1 MKPFNRFADLLKN
14 KRFLLTILLAF
25 LVAGYFWTQSRYPQL
40 DQKAMMGAETHIEAI
55 GFDVLVEMPEQPTI
69 WQKIYANSAN
79 WMWTNRK
86 GMTFGV
92 IFGAIMMNLLSFLNG
107 FQFRSRFANSA
118 LGIVMGAPLGL
129 CVNCSTPVAHGLH
142 ESGAKTE
149 TMLAAMM
156 SSPTLNVIVLTMLF
170 AMFPPWLAFMKI
182 GMTLVFIL
190 GGIPLLTKYFKPE
203 TLSAQRAKDEIL
215 ETTLKNQIDVPVCHD
230 LQDCEEPNADENLAQ
245 AAFWVVKNFFLNF
258 WYLVKITVPLM
269 ILAGILG
276 AIIVSI
282 VPLGEIISYLP
293 DGRITSWASMA
304 ILAIFCLFLPAPM
317 TFDVIATAVLYNAG
331 MPVKY
336 VAVVLFTLGIFSVYP
351 FMTIWNRIS
360 RQIAFGIFGTLIVL
374 GVAVGA
380 IANRYQIWDEIRQQK
395 LILEPFVK
403 SGNAPQLN
411 KIEREKQGVSAVELL
426 PQLKTGALVSE
437 SFTENGEVSVSRVPF
452 NSPRPAQS
460 GGDLMM
466 KRYEQKDFGIAEHE
480 NYSVLKMD
488 YRYQV
493 GRGIASGDTN
503 RDGWTDFVITSDAGF
518 ALYLNKKGESFV
530 QQRIEI
536 PQFDDKIVTSA
547 ALVDLNND
555 GWLDLY
561 FTVLRGGN
569 FVIYSKEGQFL
580 PENLKPLENQPDA
593 VLTGSTAFGDIDR
606 DGKLDIVLGNVSAL
620 GKTDAAVPYRS
631 TRNVWLHGQENG
643 FAMRNLEGADGES
656 LTDLLS
662 DINGDGNPDL
672 IIGNDMQTPDM
683 IYLGDGKG
691 GLRLIKRDDNLIPE
705 TSNFTMSVTSA
716 DLDND
721 LKPELFFG
729 SVAFRDKAGQ
739 KGQSKRLSPQQICAE
754 LNDEGERTRCEQ
766 FYNFRAVTG
775 HAMSP
780 GEIWE
785 CNDLTNDKER
795 EACIAFKVLQTASV
809 DKKSEELCKTFP
821 AGWEYLSFIC
831 QSHFAPVYKTEK
843 GEIDKY
849 ALQKKGTSILLKFN
863 ENDTFDNKT
872 DQFGIGESGWTWNA
886 KFADLDNDGWQDL
899 FVANGWIRRLRTE
912 SNFFYR
918 NLQGKTFEDIT
929 EKSGLASN
937 LNTLSYTYL
946 DIDNDGDLDIIVV
959 PTVGAPEVYINQSAP
974 KNSIAFELND
984 RKGNFYGIGSKIIIN
999 YADGKHQMREI
1010 QASGGYL
1017 SFDAPVAYFGLG
1029 DETSVK
1035 SVEIDWSTGEKSV
1048 LDKEFKSGARYIINR
1063 GK

>member
-1 MKPFNRFADLLKN
+1 MKLSKNLIGLLNN

-25 LVAGYFWTQSRYPQL
+25 IVAGYFWTQSRYPQL

-55 GFDVLVEMPEQPTI
+55 GFDVLVEIPENPTV

-107 FQFRSRFANSA
+107 LQFRSRFANSA

-129 CVNCSTPVAHGLH
+129 CVNCATPVAHGLH
-142 ESGAKTE
+142 ESGARTE

-170 AMFPPWLAFMKI
+170 AMFPPWLAVMKI

-203 TLSAQRAKDEIL
+203 TLSAEHAKDEIL

-230 LQDCEEPNADENLAQ
+230 LQDCEEPNGNENLAQ
-245 AAFWVVKNFFLNF
+245 AAFWVVKNFFLNL

-276 AIIVSI
+276 AVVVSL
-282 VPLGEIISYLP
+282 VPLDQIIGYLP
-293 DGRITSWASMA
+293 DGRFTSWASMV

-317 TFDVIATAVLYNAG
+317 TFDVIAAAVLYNAG

-336 VAVVLFTLGIFSVYP
+336 VAVILFTLGIFSVYP

-360 RQIAFGIFGTLIVL
+360 RQIAFGIFGILIVF
-374 GVAVGA
+374 GVSIGVL
-380 IANRYQIWDEIRQQK
+380 ANRYQIWDEFRQQK
-395 LILEPFVK
+395 LILEPFTT
-403 SGNAPQLN
+403 SNSAPQLN
-411 KIEREKQGVSAVELL
+411 VVKRETQGVRADELL
-426 PQLKTGALVSE
+426 PELKTNALISE
-437 SFTENGEVSVSRVPF
+437 PFAENGEVSVSRIPF
-452 NSPRPAQS
+452 NSPRPAQPES
-460 GGDLMM
+460 ELLM
-466 KRYEQKDFGIAEHE
+466 KRYNQRDFGITEHE
-480 NYSVLKMD
+480 NYSLLKLD
-488 YRYQV
+488 YRYAV
-493 GRGIASGDTN
+493 GRGIASGDVN

-536 PQFDDKIVTSA
+536 PQFDDKVVTSA

-561 FTVLRGGN
+561 FTVLRGGD

-580 PENLKPLENQPDA
+580 SENMKRLPNQPDA

-620 GKTDAAVPYRS
+620 GKTDAAIPYRS
-631 TRNVWLHGQENG
+631 TRNVWLRGQENG
-643 FAMRNLEGADGES
+643 FAVQNLEGADGES

-662 DINGDGNPDL
+662 DINGDGNLDL
-672 IIGNDMQTPDM
+672 IVGNDMQTPDM

-691 GLRLIKRDDNLIPE
+691 GLKLLTKADGIIPG
-705 TSNFTMSVTSA
+705 TTNFTMSVSSA
-716 DLDND
+716 DVDND

-729 SVAFRDKAGQ
+729 SVALRDKPGQ
-739 KGQSKRLSPQQICAE
+739 KGQSKRLSPQEICAE

-766 FYNFRAVTG
+766 FYNFRAITG

-785 CNDLTNDKER
+785 CKNLPTQGER
-795 EACIAFKVLQTASV
+795 DACVAFKIMQTASV
-809 DKKSEELCKTFP
+809 DKRNEKMCDSLP

-831 QSHFAPVYKTEK
+831 QSHFAPIYRMEKEETEND
-843 GEIDKY
+843 IP
-849 ALQKKGTSILLKFN
+849 QSSRVNVLLKQN
-863 ENDTFDNKT
+863 ENGVFEDKVQ
-872 DQFGIGESGWTWNA
+872 QFSLSESGWTWNA

-899 FVANGWIRRLRTE
+899 FVVNGWVRRMRTE

-918 NLQGKTFEDIT
+918 NLEGKGFEDIT

-959 PTVGAPEVYINQSAP
+959 PTVGTLEVYINQSPP

-984 RKGNFYGIGSKIIIN
+984 KRGNFYGIGSKIIIN
-999 YADGKHQMREI
+999 YADGKHQMREL
-1010 QASGGYL
+1010 QASGGFL

-1029 DETSVK
+1029 DETTVK
-1035 SVEIDWSTGEKSV
+1035 SIEVQWSTGEKTV
-1048 LDKEFKSGARYIINR
+1048 IEKEFKTGARYILSR
-1063 GK
+1063 R

>member
-1 MKPFNRFADLLKN
+1 MKPLKHFVELLKN
-14 KRFLLTILLAF
+14 KRFLLTVLLA
-25 LVAGYFWTQSRYPQL
+25 VIAAGYFWTQSRYPQL
-40 DQKAMMGAETHIEAI
+40 DQKALMGADTHIEAI

-69 WQKIYANSAN
+69 WEKIYANSAN

-92 IFGAIMMNLLSFLNG
+92 IFGAIMMNLLVFLNG
-107 FQFRSRFANSA
+107 FQFRSRFGNSA

-182 GMTLVFIL
+182 GMTLAFIL
-190 GGIPLLTKYFKPE
+190 VGIPLLTRFLKPDN
-203 TLSAQRAKDEIL
+203 LSAKRAEAEIL
-215 ETTLKNQIDVPVCHD
+215 DSTLKNQIDVPVCHD
-230 LQDCEEPNADENLAQ
+230 LADCEEPNPNETLAQ
-245 AAFWVVKNFFLNF
+245 SAFWVVKNFFLNL
-258 WYLVKITVPLM
+258 WYLIKITVPLM

-276 AIIVSI
+276 AILVSI
-282 VPLGEIISYLP
+282 VPLDQIINYLP

-304 ILAIFCLFLPAPM
+304 ILAVFCLFLPAPM
-317 TFDVIATAVLYNAG
+317 TFDVIAAAVLYNAG

-336 VAVVLFTLGIFSVYP
+336 VAVVLFTLGIFSIYP
-351 FMTIWNRIS
+351 FMTIWSRIS
-360 RQIAFGIFGTLIVL
+360 RQIAFGVFGTLIVL
-374 GVAVGA
+374 GIAVGA
-380 IANRYQIWDEIRQQK
+380 IANRYQIWDEIQQQK
-395 LILEPFVK
+395 LILEPFAK
-403 SGNAPQLN
+403 SGSSPQTN
-411 KIEREKQGVSAVELL
+411 KIEREKQGVPAAELL
-426 PQLKTGALVSE
+426 PQLKNAALAAAPFAE
-437 SFTENGEVSVSRVPF
+437 IGGVSVSRLQF
-452 NSPRPAQS
+452 NSPRPAQPD
-460 GGDLMM
+460 GDLMM
-466 KRYEQKDFGIAEHE
+466 KRYDQKDFGITEEE

-488 YRYQV
+488 YRYSV
-493 GRGIASGDTN
+493 GRGIASGDVN
-503 RDGWTDFVITSDAGF
+503 RDGWTDFVVTSDAGF
-518 ALYLNKKGESFV
+518 ALFLNKKGESFV

-536 PQFDDKIVTSA
+536 PQFDDKLVTSA

-561 FTVLRGGN
+561 FTVMRGGN
-569 FVIYSKEGQFL
+569 FVIYSKDGQFL

-593 VLTGSTAFGDIDR
+593 VITGSTAFGDFDR

-620 GKTDAAVPYRS
+620 GKTDAAIPFKS
-631 TRNVWLHGQENG
+631 TRNVRLHATTNG
-643 FAMRNLEGADGES
+643 YEMQNLEGADGES
-656 LTDLLS
+656 LTALIS
-662 DINGDGNPDL
+662 DINGDGNLDL

-729 SVAFRDKAGQ
+729 SVAFRDKPGQ
-739 KGQSKRLSPQQICAE
+739 KGQSKRLSPQQTCAE
-754 LNDEGERTRCEQ
+754 LNDDGERNRCEQ
-766 FYNFRAVTG
+766 FYNFRTVTG
-775 HAMSP
+775 HAISP

-785 CNDLTNDKER
+785 CNNLTNADER
-795 EACIAFKVLQTASV
+795 EACIAFKVMQTASV
-809 DKKSEELCKTFP
+809 EKKSEELCKAFP

-831 QSHFAPVYKTEK
+831 NSHFAPFYRTEK
-843 GEIDKY
+843 NETEKY
-849 ALQKKGTSILLKFN
+849 PPQKKGTSVLLKAN
-863 ENDTFDNKT
+863 ENGAFTNVVE
-872 DQFGIGESGWTWNA
+872 QFGIGESGWTWNA

-918 NLQGKTFEDIT
+918 NIEGKTFEDIT

-937 LNTLSYTYL
+937 LSTLSYTYL
-946 DIDNDGDLDIIVV
+946 DIDNDGDLDLIVV
-959 PTVGAPEVYINQSAP
+959 PTVGALEIYINQTPP
-974 KNSIAFELND
+974 KQSIAFELND
-984 RKGNFYGIGSKIIIN
+984 KRGNFYGIGSKIIIN

-1029 DETSVK
+1029 DEQNVK
-1035 SVEIDWSTGEKSV
+1035 SVEVEWSTGEKTV
-1048 LDKEFKSGARYIINR
+1048 IEKEFKAGARYIINR
-1063 GK
+1063 R